1 MTAKEQIVELK
12 CMAPKI
18 EFHIEEITERAS
30 AEFFYK
36 RLLQL
41 AKKAKDKYDE
51 IRDESVV
58 LS

>member
-18 EFHIEEITERAS
+18 EFLIDEIDDFGAIDFMT
-30 AEFFYK
+30 K

-41 AKKAKDKYDE
+41 AKRAKDK
-51 IRDESVV
+51 RDEMQSPDV
-58 LS
+58 LK

>member
-18 EFHIEEITERAS
+18 EFLIEEIDDFGAID
-30 AEFFYK
+30 FYVK

-41 AKKAKDKYDE
+41 AKKAKEK
-51 IRDESVV
+51 RDERLVHDKIV
-58 LS
+58 

>member
-18 EFHIEEITERAS
+18 EFLIEEIEDFGAID
-30 AEFFYK
+30 FFTK

-41 AKKAKDKYDE
+41 AKKAKEK
-51 IRDESVV
+51 RDEK
-58 LS
+58 LSNDKL

>member
-18 EFHIEEITERAS
+18 EFLIEEIDDFGAID
-30 AEFFYK
+30 FYVK

-41 AKKAKDKYDE
+41 AKKAKEK
-51 IRDESVV
+51 RDERLVYDKIV
-58 LS
+58 

>member
-18 EFHIEEITERAS
+18 EFLIEEIDDFGAID
-30 AEFFYK
+30 FYVK

-41 AKKAKDKYDE
+41 AKKAKEK
-51 IRDESVV
+51 RDEK
-58 LS
+58 LSNDKL